1 MKMKNYKPT
10 ESELEILS
18 VLWKN
23 GPSTVRT
30 VNDELSGKKNVGYTT
45 TLKIM
50 QIMVEKGILE
60 RSLNGRTHTYVPL
73 VLQEDIQ
80 NRLVNKLLETAFGGS
95 AKKLILQALGN
106 HHASNEELDEIKQM
120 IQKMEEDRV

>member
-106 HHASNEELDEIKQM
+106 HHASSEELDEIKQM
-120 IQKMEEDRV
+120 IQKMEEGRV